1 MALAEDDEDESFGDF
16 HSASFP
22 NLTVHSF
29 STQISLRKSSSSS
42 SSSPVAW
49 GEFSTTPKWAK
60 SKLPGCPAHTLSPRT
75 NNSNEKELREPG
87 WVNPGEARWV
97 KPTGALPLSIFGE
110 FEEEEEEKG
119 GSAAEATVPYV
130 ANVLSNHK
138 RTDSGRKGSD
148 LNRNNLI
155 ANLFNQ
161 NQQIKTHNGPSLNS
175 NVSELSTNGSN
186 FNLNWLYLNPNGLG
200 SDLVEGN
207 DRFDDDDEYG
217 EWEFKAAKAESRIGN
232 GDSIVKFEG
241 KVLENTDGARLTF
254 AFGNGVRGPGDLLVE
269 SKGTSPSSGESDL
282 GSDFN
287 SSHMSKQDGF
297 ISGFFSKSKDNV
309 NAKVE
314 LQQNFWELEDAFLET
329 GSKYKLEEP
338 KVTNTSLDG
347 GEAQTFDGNG
357 VVSRDDLFAV
367 SDGISPSSR
376 KLASG
381 FNFNQSCKNGSI
393 SGSYFTSNQNAFVS
407 SLGDENVGGINNF
420 WESKD
425 SCTESG
431 LKHKSEEPKAADI
444 SPVGVEA
451 LTSNVNWA
459 SNSKHPLVASDGIS
473 HQSAEWEVEFN
484 FNPAST
490 QEDMISGSYSK
501 SKQNG
506 FNSSLIDENDESDD
520 NFGEFKDAFSETG
533 SKHERNEIGFKNHR
547 EPLPMSIFSDGNLDL
562 DESSI
567 LQDISSVTPISN
579 PRDAIKSPSSNMSIN
594 DIISSLY
601 SQAEQSAS
609 FKHTSP
615 ASDYRMH
622 SNTMVF
628 ESDLVNGDDDFDNG
642 SWDFKAAGSE
652 TRAEDRTSDIDLR
665 DSRTTL
671 STALELNDCVD
682 LYSKLKE
689 GLVNSDDDFDDGS
702 WDFKAAGSE
711 TRAEDRTSDID
722 LGDSQKTLST
732 ALELND
738 CIDFYSKLKDELCS
752 IALYHLDNL
761 KKAQSTA
768 VLSGEEAKA
777 KSLDED
783 VQKLYNE
790 LHKDNLISTKE
801 VRSENLSAGEIHL
814 NEFLE
819 VLLETKFQV
828 LESEFQIS
836 RRLPLAEKDARS
848 AIELLKDVASTLA
861 ILKLGSVEEQ
871 EYYVSTWS
879 SILSVCAQE
888 LKHGVSIWKQSLQ
901 KNVQSQILSEPE
913 GKRYILAVGEIY
925 RVIEVIRAS
934 TKLYKPWIFLNSG
947 DATGLYSLL
956 SECYSIWSG
965 SGLEDALKSIGD
977 DIGVEYD
984 ETVRALQESI
994 KYIHDIDAV
1003 TLQNHIFSDQPICRL
1018 SALTASA
1025 VPGLKLVVWNGEHYF
1040 VTLANLWANLICP
1053 DPPKLP
1059 QIHGS

>member
-1 MALAEDDEDESFGDF
+1 MAEDDEDESFGDF

-22 NLTVHSF
+22 DPTVHSF
-29 STQISLRKSSSSS
+29 STLTSLRKSSSSS
-42 SSSPVAW
+42 SSSPLAW
-49 GEFSTTPKWAK
+49 GEFITNPK
-60 SKLPGCPAHTLSPRT
+60 SNLPGCPAHTLSPRT
-75 NNSNEKELREPG
+75 NNPNEKEPRELG

-110 FEEEEEEKG
+110 FEEEEEEEG

-130 ANVLSNHK
+130 ATVLSNHK
-138 RTDSGRKGSD
+138 RTDPGRKGSD

-155 ANLFNQ
+155 ANLYNQ
-161 NQQIKTHNGPSLNS
+161 NQQIKNHYGSSLNS
-175 NVSELSTNGSN
+175 NVSELNTNGSN
-186 FNLNWLYLNPNGLG
+186 LNLNGLYLNPNGLG

-217 EWEFKAAKAESRIGN
+217 EWEFKAAKAESLIGN
-232 GDSIVKFEG
+232 GDSIVKSEG
-241 KVLENTDGARLTF
+241 KVLENTDGSRLTF
-254 AFGNGVRGPGDLLVE
+254 ALGNGVHGPGDLLVE
-269 SKGTSPSSGESDL
+269 SKGTSPSSGESYL

-287 SSHMSKQDGF
+287 LSCMSKQDGF

-314 LQQNFWELEDAFLET
+314 LQQNFWELKDAFLET

-357 VVSRDDLFAV
+357 AVGRDDLFAV

-376 KLASG
+376 KWTSG
-381 FNFNQSCKNGSI
+381 FTFNQSSMNGSI
-393 SGSYFTSNQNAFVS
+393 SDSYFTSNQNAFVS
-407 SLGDENVGGINNF
+407 SLGDENIGGINNF
-420 WESKD
+420 WEFKD
-425 SCTESG
+425 AFTESG
-431 LKHKSEEPKAADI
+431 LKHKSEGPKAADI
-444 SPVGVEA
+444 SPAGVES

-473 HQSAEWEVEFN
+473 HQSAGWEVEFN
-484 FNPAST
+484 FHPTST
-490 QEDMISGSYSK
+490 QENMISGSYSK

-506 FNSSLIDENDESDD
+506 FNSSLIDENDESDE
-520 NFGEFKDAFSETG
+520 NFGEFKDAFSETA

-562 DESSI
+562 NESSI
-567 LQDISSVTPISN
+567 LQDIASFTPISN
-579 PRDAIKSPSSNMSIN
+579 PRDAIKSPNSNMSIN

-609 FKHTSP
+609 FNYTSP
-615 ASDYRMH
+615 ASDYGMH
-622 SNTMVF
+622 SNTTVF
-628 ESDLVNGDDDFDNG
+628 ESDLVNGDDDFDDG

-652 TRAEDRTSDIDLR
+652 TGAEDRTSDIDLG
-665 DSRTTL
+665 DSQKTL
-671 STALELNDCVD
+671 STALELNNCMD

-689 GLVNSDDDFDDGS
+689 GLVNGDDDFDDGS
-702 WDFKAAGSE
+702 WDFKDAGSE

-783 VQKLYNE
+783 V
-790 LHKDNLISTKE
+790 
-801 VRSENLSAGEIHL
+801 R
-814 NEFLE
+814 
-819 VLLETKFQV
+819 
-828 LESEFQIS
+828 
-836 RRLPLAEKDARS
+836 AEKDARS

-913 GKRYILAVGEIY
+913 GKRYILALGEIY
-925 RVIEVIRAS
+925 RVIEVLGAS
-934 TKLYKPWIFLNSG
+934 TKLYKPWILTSG
-947 DATGLYSLL
+947 DATGLYGLL

-965 SGLEDALKSIGD
+965 SGLKDALMSIRD

-984 ETVRALQESI
+984 ETVKALQESI

-1003 TLQNHIFSDQPICRL
+1003 ALRNHIFSDQPICRL

-1025 VPGLKLVVWNGEHYF
+1025 VPGLKLVVWNGKHYF

-1059 QIHGS
+1059 QIHRS

>member
-1 MALAEDDEDESFGDF
+1 MAEDDEDESFGDF

-22 NLTVHSF
+22 DPTVHSF
-29 STQISLRKSSSSS
+29 STLTSLRKSSSSS
-42 SSSPVAW
+42 SSSPLAW
-49 GEFSTTPKWAK
+49 GEFITNPK
-60 SKLPGCPAHTLSPRT
+60 SNLPGCPAHTLSPRT
-75 NNSNEKELREPG
+75 NNPNEKEPRELG

-110 FEEEEEEKG
+110 FEEEEEEEG

-130 ANVLSNHK
+130 ATVLSNHK
-138 RTDSGRKGSD
+138 RTDPGRKGSD

-155 ANLFNQ
+155 ANLYNQ
-161 NQQIKTHNGPSLNS
+161 NQQIKNHYGSSLNS
-175 NVSELSTNGSN
+175 NVSELNTNGSN
-186 FNLNWLYLNPNGLG
+186 LNLNGLYLNPNGLG

-217 EWEFKAAKAESRIGN
+217 EWEFKAAKAESLIGN
-232 GDSIVKFEG
+232 GDSIVKGVGVSESSGLKVEPIAWIDQGIQSEG
-241 KVLENTDGARLTF
+241 KVLENTDGSRLTF
-254 AFGNGVRGPGDLLVE
+254 ALGNGVHGPGDLLVE
-269 SKGTSPSSGESDL
+269 SKGTSPSSGESYL

-287 SSHMSKQDGF
+287 LSCMSKQDGF

-314 LQQNFWELEDAFLET
+314 LQQNFWELKDAFLET

-357 VVSRDDLFAV
+357 AVGRDDLFAV

-376 KLASG
+376 KWTSG
-381 FNFNQSCKNGSI
+381 FTFNQSSMNGSI
-393 SGSYFTSNQNAFVS
+393 SDSYFTSNQNAFVS
-407 SLGDENVGGINNF
+407 SLGDENIGGINNF
-420 WESKD
+420 WEFKD
-425 SCTESG
+425 AFTESG
-431 LKHKSEEPKAADI
+431 LKHKSEGPKAADI
-444 SPVGVEA
+444 SPAGVES

-473 HQSAEWEVEFN
+473 HQSAGWEVEFN
-484 FNPAST
+484 FHPTST
-490 QEDMISGSYSK
+490 QENMISGSYSK

-506 FNSSLIDENDESDD
+506 FNSSLIDENDESDE
-520 NFGEFKDAFSETG
+520 NFGEFKDAFSETA

-562 DESSI
+562 NESSI
-567 LQDISSVTPISN
+567 LQDIASFTPISN
-579 PRDAIKSPSSNMSIN
+579 PRDAIKSPNSNMSIN

-609 FKHTSP
+609 FNYTSP
-615 ASDYRMH
+615 ASDYGMH
-622 SNTMVF
+622 SNTTVF
-628 ESDLVNGDDDFDNG
+628 ESDLVNGDDDFDDG

-652 TRAEDRTSDIDLR
+652 TGAEDRTSDIDLG
-665 DSRTTL
+665 DSQKTL
-671 STALELNDCVD
+671 STALELNNCMD

-689 GLVNSDDDFDDGS
+689 GLVNGDDDFDDGS
-702 WDFKAAGSE
+702 WDFKDAGSE

-783 VQKLYNE
+783 V
-790 LHKDNLISTKE
+790 
-801 VRSENLSAGEIHL
+801 R
-814 NEFLE
+814 
-819 VLLETKFQV
+819 
-828 LESEFQIS
+828 
-836 RRLPLAEKDARS
+836 AEKDARS

-913 GKRYILAVGEIY
+913 GKRYILALGEIY
-925 RVIEVIRAS
+925 RVIEVLGAS
-934 TKLYKPWIFLNSG
+934 TKLYKPWILTSG
-947 DATGLYSLL
+947 DATGLYGLL

-965 SGLEDALKSIGD
+965 SGLKDALMSIRD

-984 ETVRALQESI
+984 ETVKALQESI

-1003 TLQNHIFSDQPICRL
+1003 ALRNHIFSDQPICRL

-1025 VPGLKLVVWNGEHYF
+1025 VPGLKLVVWNGKHYF

-1059 QIHGS
+1059 QIHRS

>member
-1 MALAEDDEDESFGDF
+1 
-16 HSASFP
+16 
-22 NLTVHSF
+22 
-29 STQISLRKSSSSS
+29 
-42 SSSPVAW
+42 
-49 GEFSTTPKWAK
+49 
-60 SKLPGCPAHTLSPRT
+60 
-75 NNSNEKELREPG
+75 
-87 WVNPGEARWV
+87 
-97 KPTGALPLSIFGE
+97 
-110 FEEEEEEKG
+110 
-119 GSAAEATVPYV
+119 
-130 ANVLSNHK
+130 
-138 RTDSGRKGSD
+138 
-148 LNRNNLI
+148 
-155 ANLFNQ
+155 
-161 NQQIKTHNGPSLNS
+161 
-175 NVSELSTNGSN
+175 
-186 FNLNWLYLNPNGLG
+186 
-200 SDLVEGN
+200 
-207 DRFDDDDEYG
+207 
-217 EWEFKAAKAESRIGN
+217 
-232 GDSIVKFEG
+232 
-241 KVLENTDGARLTF
+241 
-254 AFGNGVRGPGDLLVE
+254 
-269 SKGTSPSSGESDL
+269 
-282 GSDFN
+282 
-287 SSHMSKQDGF
+287 MSKQDGF

-314 LQQNFWELEDAFLET
+314 LQQNFWELKDAFLET

-357 VVSRDDLFAV
+357 AVGRDDLFAV

-376 KLASG
+376 KWTSG
-381 FNFNQSCKNGSI
+381 FTFNQSSMNGSI
-393 SGSYFTSNQNAFVS
+393 SDSYFTSNQNAFVS
-407 SLGDENVGGINNF
+407 SLGDENIGGINNF
-420 WESKD
+420 WEFKD
-425 SCTESG
+425 AFTESG
-431 LKHKSEEPKAADI
+431 LKHKSEGPKAADI
-444 SPVGVEA
+444 SPAGVES

-473 HQSAEWEVEFN
+473 HQSAGWEVEFN
-484 FNPAST
+484 FHPTST
-490 QEDMISGSYSK
+490 QENMISGSYSK

-506 FNSSLIDENDESDD
+506 FNSSLIDENDESDE
-520 NFGEFKDAFSETG
+520 NFGEFKDAFSETA

-562 DESSI
+562 NESSI
-567 LQDISSVTPISN
+567 LQDIASFTPISN
-579 PRDAIKSPSSNMSIN
+579 PRDAIKSPNSNMSIN

-609 FKHTSP
+609 FNYTSP
-615 ASDYRMH
+615 ASDYGMH
-622 SNTMVF
+622 SNTTVF
-628 ESDLVNGDDDFDNG
+628 ESDLVNGDDDFDDG

-652 TRAEDRTSDIDLR
+652 TGAEDRTSDIDLG
-665 DSRTTL
+665 DSQKTL
-671 STALELNDCVD
+671 STALELNNCMD

-689 GLVNSDDDFDDGS
+689 GLVNGDDDFDDGS
-702 WDFKAAGSE
+702 WDFKDAGSE

-783 VQKLYNE
+783 V
-790 LHKDNLISTKE
+790 
-801 VRSENLSAGEIHL
+801 R
-814 NEFLE
+814 
-819 VLLETKFQV
+819 
-828 LESEFQIS
+828 
-836 RRLPLAEKDARS
+836 AEKDARS

-913 GKRYILAVGEIY
+913 GKRYILALGEIY
-925 RVIEVIRAS
+925 RVIEVLGAS
-934 TKLYKPWIFLNSG
+934 TKLYKPWILTSG
-947 DATGLYSLL
+947 DATGLYGLL

-965 SGLEDALKSIGD
+965 SGLKDALMSIRD

-984 ETVRALQESI
+984 ETVKALQESI

-1003 TLQNHIFSDQPICRL
+1003 ALRNHIFSDQPICRL

-1025 VPGLKLVVWNGEHYF
+1025 VPGLKLVVWNGKHYF

-1059 QIHGS
+1059 QIHRS

>member
-1 MALAEDDEDESFGDF
+1 MAEDDEDESFGDF

-22 NLTVHSF
+22 DPTVHSF
-29 STQISLRKSSSSS
+29 STLTSLRKSSSSS

-49 GEFSTTPKWAK
+49 GEFITTPKP
-60 SKLPGCPAHTLSPRT
+60 KLPGCPAHTLSPRT
-75 NNSNEKELREPG
+75 NNPNEKEPREPG

-110 FEEEEEEKG
+110 FEEEEEEEG

-130 ANVLSNHK
+130 VTVLSNHK
-138 RTDSGRKGSD
+138 RTDPGRKGSD

-155 ANLFNQ
+155 ANLYNQ
-161 NQQIKTHNGPSLNS
+161 NQQIKNHYGSSLNS
-175 NVSELSTNGSN
+175 NVSELNTNGSN
-186 FNLNWLYLNPNGLG
+186 LNLNGLYLNPNGLG

-217 EWEFKAAKAESRIGN
+217 EWEFKAAKAESLIGN
-232 GDSIVKFEG
+232 GDSIVKSEG

-254 AFGNGVRGPGDLLVE
+254 ALGNGVHGPGDLLVK

-287 SSHMSKQDGF
+287 LSHMSKQDGF

-314 LQQNFWELEDAFLET
+314 LQQNFWELKDAFLET

-338 KVTNTSLDG
+338 KFTNSSLDV

-357 VVSRDDLFAV
+357 VVGRDDLFAV

-376 KLASG
+376 KWASG
-381 FNFNQSCKNGSI
+381 FTFNQSSMNGSV
-393 SGSYFTSNQNAFVS
+393 SDSYFTSNQNAFVS
-407 SLGDENVGGINNF
+407 SLGDENIGGINNF
-420 WESKD
+420 WEFKD
-425 SCTESG
+425 AFTESG
-431 LKHKSEEPKAADI
+431 LKHKSEGPKAADI
-444 SPVGVEA
+444 SPAGVEA

-473 HQSAEWEVEFN
+473 HQSAGWEVEFN
-484 FNPAST
+484 FNPTST
-490 QEDMISGSYSK
+490 QENMISGSYSK

-506 FNSSLIDENDESDD
+506 FKSSLIDENDESDE
-520 NFGEFKDAFSETG
+520 NFGEFKDAFSETA

-562 DESSI
+562 NESSI
-567 LQDISSVTPISN
+567 LQDIASFTPISN
-579 PRDAIKSPSSNMSIN
+579 PRDAIKSPNSNMSIN

-609 FKHTSP
+609 FNYTSP
-615 ASDYRMH
+615 ASDYGMH
-622 SNTMVF
+622 SNTTVF
-628 ESDLVNGDDDFDNG
+628 ESDLVNGDDDFDDG

-652 TRAEDRTSDIDLR
+652 TGAEDRTSDIDLG
-665 DSRTTL
+665 DSQKTL
-671 STALELNDCVD
+671 STALELNNCMD

-689 GLVNSDDDFDDGS
+689 GLVNGDDDFDDGS
-702 WDFKAAGSE
+702 WDFKDAGSE

-732 ALELND
+732 ALVLND

-761 KKAQSTA
+761 KKAQSIA

-801 VRSENLSAGEIHL
+801 VHSENLSAREIHL
-814 NEFLE
+814 NEILE
-819 VLLETKFQV
+819 VLLEPKFQV

-913 GKRYILAVGEIY
+913 GKRYILALGEIY
-925 RVIEVIRAS
+925 RVIEVLGAS
-934 TKLYKPWIFLNSG
+934 TKLYKPWILTSG
-947 DATGLYSLL
+947 DATGLYGLL

-965 SGLEDALKSIGD
+965 SGLEDALMSIRD

-984 ETVRALQESI
+984 ETIKVLQESI
-994 KYIHDIDAV
+994 KYIHDIDVVA
-1003 TLQNHIFSDQPICRL
+1003 LRNHIFSDQPICRL

-1059 QIHGS
+1059 QIHRS